1 MNKFFSQS
9 QNFISALKTGIDPRT
24 GIFSLNIP
32 IVNINCNYGMGPEI
46 NLSLCSSSL
55 QNNNSGFGMG
65 FSLPL
70 TTYDSKNKLLHLS
83 SGEKYL
89 INDTVANFEVKQK
102 KLNNFIFERFDDFYK
117 ITYKSGVVEILEGP
131 SSGSDIK
138 NTLKIESYDGHFVI
152 LKWAFFGFP
161 HLLEIKDENNVLLS

>member
-1 MNKFFSQS
+1 
-9 QNFISALKTGIDPRT
+9 
-24 GIFSLNIP
+24 
-32 IVNINCNYGMGPEI
+32 
-46 NLSLCSSSL
+46 
-55 QNNNSGFGMG
+55 MG

-102 KLNNFIFERFDDFYK
+102 KLNNFIFERLDDFYK

-138 NTLKIESYDGHFVI
+138 NTLKIESYDVPFCYPKMGVFW
-152 LKWAFFGFP
+152 LPSPFRNKR
-161 HLLEIKDENNVLLS
+161 